1 MTPFSRR
8 GLVLAAV
15 FTAVFAGAPGTQ
27 AQDYPTKPITMIV
40 PFAAGGPT
48 DVVGRI
54 VSQRMSEAL
63 GQPIVIENKGGA
75 GGRTG
80 IEALSRATPDG
91 YTLGVVNTA
100 TQSIIPNTVSKMA
113 YDSLTSF
120 TPVGMIG
127 TYTLVLVC
135 GPKMP
140 ATDVKGLIAHGRTT
154 PGAITFGSPGGGG
167 HGHFIAEYFRLRAG
181 LEVRHVFYRGTGPL
195 QADIIS
201 GNVDCVFDGGAKEL
215 IAAGKMKAYMVS
227 RTQRDPVYPSLPT
240 FEEVGL
246 KGADMPVWMA
256 IMGPAGLPPGVT
268 QKLLAALDAA
278 MKDAGVKNKMLAFG
292 TTPPTKGGPAALV
305 ETIKRDLGL
314 YKQIATEAQMKFE

>member
-1 MTPFSRR
+1 MTITRH
-8 GLVLAAV
+8 GLRLAAV
-15 FTAVFAGAPGTQ
+15 LSAALTIGTAN
-27 AQDYPTKPITMIV
+27 AQPYPSKPITMIV
-40 PFAAGGPT
+40 PFAPGGPT

-54 VSQRMSEAL
+54 VSQRMSETL
-63 GQPIVIENKGGA
+63 GQPIVIENKAGA

-80 IEALSRATPDG
+80 IESLSRATADG

-100 TQSIIPNTVSKMA
+100 TQSIIPNTVSKMT

-120 TPVGMIG
+120 TPVGLIG

-135 GPKMP
+135 GPRMP
-140 ATDVKGLIAHGRTT
+140 ATDVKGLIAHGKAN

-181 LEVRHVFYRGTGPL
+181 LDVRHVFYRGTGPL

-215 IAAGKMKAYMVS
+215 INAGKMKAFMVS
-227 RTQRDPVYPSLPT
+227 RTQRDPVYPNLPT
-240 FEEVGL
+240 FDEAGL

-256 IMGPAGLPPGVT
+256 IMGPTGLPADVT
-268 QKLLAALDAA
+268 GKLLGALDTA
-278 MKDAGVKNKMLAFG
+278 MKDAGVKEKILAFG
-292 TTPPTKGGPAALV
+292 TTPPARSGPEALV
-305 ETIKRDLGL
+305 ETIKSDLVL

>member
-1 MTPFSRR
+1 MKRVAR
-8 GLVLAAV
+8 LGGAVAGILLATVSAI
-15 FTAVFAGAPGTQ
+15 AA
-27 AQDYPTKPITMIV
+27 DYPSKPITMIV
-40 PFAAGGPT
+40 PFAPGGPT

-54 VSQRMSEAL
+54 VSQRMSEVL
-63 GQPIVIENKGGA
+63 GQPIVIENKAGA

-80 IEALSRATPDG
+80 IEALSRAGADG

-100 TQSIIPNTVSKMA
+100 TQSIIPNTVSKMS
-113 YDSLTSF
+113 YDSVTGF

-140 ATDVKGLIAHGRTT
+140 ATDTKGLIAYGKAN

-181 LEVRHVFYRGTGPL
+181 LDVRHVFYRGTGPL

-201 GNVDCVFDGGAKEL
+201 GSVDCVFDGGAKEL
-215 IAAGKMKAYMVS
+215 IDGGKMKAYMVS
-227 RTQRDPVYPSLPT
+227 RVARDPVYPTLPT
-240 FEEVGL
+240 FGEVGL

-256 IMGPAGLPPGVT
+256 VMGPAGLPADVT
-268 QKLLAALDAA
+268 KKLLNALDVA
-278 MKDAGVKNKMLAFG
+278 MKDEAVKDKLRAFG
-292 TTPPTKGGPAALV
+292 TTPPAKVGAEALV
-305 ETIKRDLGL
+305 ETIKRDLEL
-314 YKQIATEAQMKFE
+314 YKQIAAEAQMKFE

>member
-1 MTPFSRR
+1 MRISSPGIR
-8 GLVLAAV
+8 AAIV
-15 FTAVFAGAPGTQ
+15 AVMAFAAASGAFGQ
-27 AQDYPTKPITMIV
+27 EYPTKPITMIV

-54 VSQRMSEAL
+54 VSQRMSEML
-63 GQPIVIENKGGA
+63 GQPVVIENKAGA

-80 IEALSRATPDG
+80 IESLARSAADG
-91 YTLGVVNTA
+91 YTLGVANTA
-100 TQSIIPNTVSKMA
+100 TQSIIPNTVSKNT
-113 YDSLTSF
+113 YDSVASF
-120 TPVGMIG
+120 TPIGMIG
-127 TYTLVLVC
+127 SYTLVLVC

-140 ATDVKGLIAHGRTT
+140 AGDVKGLIVYGKAN

-181 LEVRHVFYRGTGPL
+181 LDVRHVFYRGTGPL
-195 QADIIS
+195 QSDIVA

-215 IAAGKMKAYMVS
+215 IEAGKMKAYMVS
-227 RTQRDPVYPSLPT
+227 RTARDPVYPSLPT

-256 IMGPAGLPPGVT
+256 ILGPAGLPGDVSK
-268 QKLLAALDAA
+268 KLIAALDVA
-278 MKDAGVKNKMLAFG
+278 MKDVQVKDKIRAFG
-292 TTPPTKGGPAALV
+292 TTPPAKGGPEALL
-305 ETIKRDLGL
+305 EKIKEDLDL

>member
-1 MTPFSRR
+1 MTAFTCRGLALAAVAA
-8 GLVLAAV
+8 GLVLAPA
-15 FTAVFAGAPGTQ
+15 AR
-27 AQDYPTKPITMIV
+27 AQDYPNKPITMIV
-40 PFAAGGPT
+40 PFAPGGPT

-63 GQPIVIENKGGA
+63 GQPIVIENKAGA

-80 IEALSRATPDG
+80 IEAMSRAAPDG

-100 TQSIIPNTVSKMA
+100 TQSIIPNTVPKMS
-113 YDSLTSF
+113 YDSVTSF
-120 TPVGMIG
+120 TPIGLIG

-140 ATDVKGLIAHGRTT
+140 ATDVKGLVAHGKAN

-181 LEVRHVFYRGTGPL
+181 LDVRHVFYRGTGPL

-215 IAAGKMKAYMVS
+215 IEAGKMKAYMVS
-227 RTQRDPVYPSLPT
+227 RTARDPVYPNLPT

-256 IMGPAGLPPGVT
+256 IMGPSGLAADT
-268 QKLLAALDAA
+268 TKKLHTALDAA
-278 MKDAGVKNKMLAFG
+278 MKDENVKQKILAFG
-292 TTPPTKGGPAALV
+292 TTPPAKGGPETLV
-305 ETIKRDLGL
+305 ETIKRDLDL
-314 YKQIATEAQMKFE
+314 YKQIASEAQMKFE